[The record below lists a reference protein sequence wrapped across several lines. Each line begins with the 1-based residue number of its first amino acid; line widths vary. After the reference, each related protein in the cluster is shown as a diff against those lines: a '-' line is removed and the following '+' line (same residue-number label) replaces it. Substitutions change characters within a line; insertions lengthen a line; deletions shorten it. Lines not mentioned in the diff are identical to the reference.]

1 MTKITKSLTNSFVKS
16 NIKPKKIWPK
26 HSNSADY
33 EWIKNDS
40 GVPWIDLKLDIPYKE
55 ILEEIKNN
63 NKFLVDHR
71 DEYGEHKGW
80 KSFCIH
86 GKSLTTTQ
94 HTEDDRPYLWIE
106 EVKKNMPFTVEYFK
120 SWNLNFQRLRVM
132 ALEPGGFVSVHQD
145 GKKSTL
151 APVNIAI
158 TQPAGCDFVMEGWGV
173 VPFKPGK
180 SFMLNISNRHA
191 VVNNSKETRYH
202 IIVHCKELNDKF
214 KKIIED
220 SYV

>member
-1 MTKITKSLTNSFVKS
+1 MIKITKSLTNSFIKS
-16 NIKPKKIWPK
+16 NIKPKKIWPE
-26 HSNSADY
+26 HSKSAEY
-33 EWIKNDS
+33 EWIKNYS
-40 GVPWIDLKLDIPYKE
+40 RVPWIDLQLNVPYKE

-63 NKFLVDHR
+63 SKFLVDHR
-71 DEYGEHKGW
+71 DDYGEHKGW

-86 GKSLTTTQ
+86 GKGLTITQ
-94 HTEDDRPYLWIE
+94 HTEDNRPYHWIKEVE
-106 EVKKNMPFTVEYFK
+106 ENMPFTSEYFK

-145 GKKSTL
+145 RKKSAL
-151 APVNIAI
+151 EPINIAI

-173 VPFKPGK
+173 IPFEPGK
-180 SFMLNISNRHA
+180 AFMLDISNRHA

-214 KKIIED
+214 KKIIENC
-220 SYV
+220 YI